1 LPRACFA
8 SKGSVGSSPL
18 VSIASVLRDRQLGLD
33 NGERVGDHGGV
44 SLLDRWFDRWLD
56 RDRWFIRNLVLLV
69 DVVVAYF
76 IFTSFVLWPPAG
88 VLRDD
93 LAGHLSGGLD
103 AAFYWLTSM
112 GPLGLVVLAIL
123 WRGRDRWAHP
133 RRLAL
138 LLGFLTNAP
147 WIAFAIASVLDG
159 ENAYF
164 LVDAIA
170 PALLFGAL
178 MWLPA
183 RPGAES
189 PPQPKGWASDLSL

>member
-1 LPRACFA
+1 
-8 SKGSVGSSPL
+8 
-18 VSIASVLRDRQLGLD
+18 VSR
-33 NGERVGDHGGV
+33 
-44 SLLDRWFDRWLD
+44 LDRWFDRWLD
-56 RDRWFIRNLVLLV
+56 GDRWLIRNLLLLAT
-69 DVVVAYF
+69 VVVAYF
-76 IFTSFVLWPPAG
+76 IFASAVLWPSIG

-112 GPLGLVVLAIL
+112 GPLGLFVLAIL

-147 WIAFAIASVLDG
+147 WIAFAFASVLDG
-159 ENAYF
+159 ENAFF

-178 MWLPA
+178 MRLPT

-189 PPQPKGWASDLSL
+189 PPQPEVWASGRSL